1 MAHISPER
9 KQSVLAKLA
18 LPNPPSIAALAKSE
32 NISEAALYKWRK
44 TAIEQGLLM
53 AGNNRDSSRWSAQQR
68 FNAVLETAGLPVADV
83 AEYCRA
89 KGLYPEQ
96 IERWKKAA
104 IAGCNLDVDHDSVK
118 KNAQE
123 RKDDR
128 KKIVALERELNR
140 KEKALAEAAAIVIL
154 QKKLASLLGK
164 EDA

>member
-1 MAHISPER
+1 MAHLSPER

-53 AGNNRDSSRWSAQQR
+53 ADNKRDPSRWSAQQR
-68 FNAVLETAGLPVADV
+68 FNAVLETAGLPIADV
-83 AEYCRA
+83 AEYCRIN
-89 KGLYPEQ
+89 GLYPEQ

-104 IAGCNLDVDHDSVK
+104 IAGCSLDFDPDSVK
-118 KNAQE
+118 KNEQA

-128 KKIVALERELNR
+128 KKIAALERELNR
-140 KEKALAEAAAIVIL
+140 KERALAEAAAIMVL
-154 QKKLASLLGK
+154 RKKLASLLSN